1 MNRSLRPIWESSPV
15 FLELQNIT
23 VGYYQ
28 DLMVLQDVS
37 LQARE
42 ERITT
47 IIGPNGAGKSTVL
60 KTAFGFLKPMNGKIL
75 LDESNIAGQSPFHM
89 PLKGM
94 VFIMQDRGIFPFL
107 TVQENLDLGA
117 WLFKKD
123 KRRVKQCIENIYQK
137 YPSLLERQKV
147 YAGNLS
153 GGEQRML
160 EIGKALMIDPQIILF
175 DEPTAGLAPLVSN
188 LIFEEIGKLKK
199 EKRTLLMVEQNV
211 KKALGITDYV
221 YVLEFGRVAFEGTTE
236 EINLR
241 EAVTPWINW

>member
-1 MNRSLRPIWESSPV
+1 MQM
-15 FLELQNIT
+15 QNVT

-28 DLMVLQDVS
+28 DIMVLLDVTM
-37 LQARE
+37 QARE
-42 ERITT
+42 EKITT

-60 KTAFGFLKPMNGKIL
+60 KTIFGFLKPMDGKVM
-75 LDESNIAGQSPFHM
+75 LDGKNITGQDPFSM
-89 PLKGM
+89 PLEGI

-107 TVQENLDLGA
+107 TAEENLELGA

-123 KRRVKQCIENIYQK
+123 KRRVKQSIDGIYNK
-137 YPSLLERQKV
+137 YPVLQDRRTV

-160 EIGKALMIDPQIILF
+160 EIGKALMIDPEIILF
-175 DEPTAGLAPLVSN
+175 DEPTAGLAPMVSN
-188 LIFEEIGKLKK
+188 LIFEEVEKLRK

-211 KKALGITDYV
+211 KKALRITDYV
-221 YVLEFGRVAFEGTTE
+221 YVLEFGRVTFEGTTE

-241 EAVTPWINW
+241 EVVTPWINW

>member
-1 MNRSLRPIWESSPV
+1 
-15 FLELQNIT
+15 
-23 VGYYQ
+23 
-28 DLMVLQDVS
+28 MVLQDVS

-60 KTAFGFLKPMNGKIL
+60 KTAFGFLKPMNGEIL
-75 LDESNIAGQSPFHM
+75 LNEKNITGQNPHTM
-89 PLKGM
+89 PSQGM

-107 TVQENLDLGA
+107 TVEENLELGA

-123 KRRVKQCIENIYQK
+123 KRRVKQSIEKIYSK
-137 YPSLLERQKV
+137 YSLLQDRRTV

-175 DEPTAGLAPLVSN
+175 DEPTAGLAPMVSN
-188 LIFEEIGKLKK
+188 LIFEEVDKLRKQ
-199 EKRTLLMVEQNV
+199 KRTLLMVEQNV
-211 KKALGITDYV
+211 RKALKITDYV
-221 YVLEFGRVAFEGTTE
+221 YVLEFGRVTFEGTTE

>member
-1 MNRSLRPIWESSPV
+1 LLVQM
-15 FLELQNIT
+15 QNVT

-28 DLMVLQDVS
+28 DIMVLLDVTM
-37 LQARE
+37 QARE
-42 ERITT
+42 KKITT

-60 KTAFGFLKPMNGKIL
+60 KTIFGFLKPMDGKVM
-75 LDESNIAGQSPFHM
+75 LDGKNITGQDPFSM
-89 PLKGM
+89 PLEGI

-107 TVQENLDLGA
+107 TVEENLELGA
-117 WLFKKD
+117 WLFKRD
-123 KRRVKQCIENIYQK
+123 KRRVKESIEKIYSK
-137 YPSLLERQKV
+137 YSVLRARRTV

-175 DEPTAGLAPLVSN
+175 DEPTAGLAPIVSN
-188 LIFEEIGKLKK
+188 LIFEEVDTLRK

-211 KKALGITDYV
+211 KKALKITDYV
-221 YVLEFGRVAFEGTTE
+221 YVLEFGRVTFEGTTE

>member
-1 MNRSLRPIWESSPV
+1 M
-15 FLELQNIT
+15 QNVT

-28 DLMVLQDVS
+28 DIMVLLDVTMR
-37 LQARE
+37 ARE
-42 ERITT
+42 EKITT

-60 KTAFGFLKPMNGKIL
+60 KTIFGFLKPMDGKVM
-75 LDESNIAGQSPFHM
+75 LDGKNITGQDPFAM
-89 PLKGM
+89 PLEGI

-107 TVQENLDLGA
+107 TVEENLELGA

-123 KRRVKQCIENIYQK
+123 KPRVKRCIEEIYEK
-137 YPSLLERQKV
+137 YPVLGSRRTV

-175 DEPTAGLAPLVSN
+175 DEPTAGLAPIVSN
-188 LIFEEIGKLKK
+188 LIFEEVDKLKK

-221 YVLEFGRVAFEGTTE
+221 YVLEFGRVTFEGTTE

>member
-1 MNRSLRPIWESSPV
+1 LRPIWEISGL
-15 FLELQNIT
+15 FLDFQNIT

-75 LDESNIAGQSPFHM
+75 LNEKNIAGLNPFTM
-89 PLKGM
+89 PSKGM

-107 TVQENLDLGA
+107 SVEENLELGA

-123 KRRVKQCIENIYQK
+123 KRRVKQCIEGIYSK
-137 YPSLLERQKV
+137 YPVLKDRHTV

-160 EIGKALMIDPQIILF
+160 EIGKALMIDPEIILF
-175 DEPTAGLAPLVSN
+175 DEPTAGLAPIVSN
-188 LIFEEIGKLKK
+188 LIFEEVEKLRR

-211 KKALGITDYV
+211 KKALRITDYV
-221 YVLEFGRVAFEGTTE
+221 YVLEFGRVTFEGTTE

>member
-1 MNRSLRPIWESSPV
+1 MLV
-15 FLELQNIT
+15 QMQNVT

-28 DLMVLQDVS
+28 DIMVLLDVTMR
-37 LQARE
+37 ARE
-42 ERITT
+42 EKITT

-60 KTAFGFLKPMNGKIL
+60 KTIFGFLKPMDGKVM
-75 LDESNIAGQSPFHM
+75 LDGKNITGQDPFAM
-89 PLKGM
+89 PPEGI

-107 TVQENLDLGA
+107 TVEENLELGA

-123 KRRVKQCIENIYQK
+123 KPRVKRCIEEIYEK
-137 YPSLLERQKV
+137 YPVLGSRRTV

-175 DEPTAGLAPLVSN
+175 DEPTAGLAPIVSN
-188 LIFEEIGKLKK
+188 LIFEEVDKLKK

-221 YVLEFGRVAFEGTTE
+221 YVLEFGRVTFEGITE

>member
-1 MNRSLRPIWESSPV
+1 M
-15 FLELQNIT
+15 FLEIQNVT

-28 DLMVLQDVS
+28 DLMVLQEVS

-42 ERITT
+42 QRITT

-75 LDESNIAGQSPFHM
+75 LNGKSIAGQSPFSM
-89 PLKGM
+89 PQEGM
-94 VFIMQDRGIFPFL
+94 AFIMQDRGIFPFL
-107 TVQENLDLGA
+107 TAEENLELGA

-123 KRRVKQCIENIYQK
+123 RARVKRSIQKIYDK
-137 YPSLLERQKV
+137 YPVLRQRHNV
-147 YAGNLS
+147 HAGNLS

-175 DEPTAGLAPLVSN
+175 DEPTAGLAPIVSN
-188 LIFEEIGKLKK
+188 LIFVEIEKLKE

-211 KKALGITDYV
+211 KKALKITDHV
-221 YVLEFGRVAFEGTTE
+221 YVLEFGRVTFQGTTD